1 MYTRL
6 TKKIT
11 LDSGSECISCVNLGT
26 TQCQLHNGVP
36 DCSRCP
42 MLAAIFNQLH
52 AFEEAYCGE
61 TESESYNGCGEA
73 EQIEAEH

>member
-1 MYTRL
+1 
-6 TKKIT
+6 
-11 LDSGSECISCVNLGT
+11 
-26 TQCQLHNGVP
+26 
-36 DCSRCP
+36 

-52 AFEEAYCGE
+52 AFEEAYYGE